1 MQISE
6 LTFFVLSTVL
16 FVPSVDAFSKSQ
28 CNANVKARLLNSSL
42 LADDDVFYRQSGRP
56 MLDVNNIRLTL
67 QGCEEQCSAGTSF
80 YDDVGPRLSTWLIPI
95 LLLIGNMHMARLG
108 NEKYAALLHF
118 LGDPIDTTWSLLTKA
133 ETWSRCFSLAQRTI
147 PQAPNEAHEHY
158 NQRVIDVATI
168 YAGIEE
174 LEGSG
179 TDKFKDYFDRI
190 LADKRD
196 DMTMDHFYHL
206 CKEIANELSDSRSVE
221 IRRAGLAVFAY
232 FYHVIAGFVDVIG
245 GESSSPPGGRI
256 GTSMFISW
264 LIPAV
269 LLSNAIGGFTSRR
282 TCLRIMERFVKT
294 VTHNAVED
302 RQMFSQD
309 KSSFFSTSKLK
320 TTDFYTAQ
328 RWSGAIY
335 CYRPRKILFR
345 GGNRDTSPLT
355 LFILSILP
363 LLISS
368 TTSITLIWV
377 TPTVGFDCRS
387 LMLLAIS
394 VLWILSAAF
403 TFLTWVTGLANGVYH
418 YRLTLIKDALI
429 GIPVLLIIILSS
441 CGIFNSCFCWSA
453 VFSLRRGAY
462 VVLDD
467 ADERNFN
474 ASTWY
479 PGLVAACLGLQMLIL
494 MIMLF
499 VVRHGSALFR
509 RDEIQKQNDWL
520 ETHVRR
526 SHIRTF
532 TFDERAVPSGWV
544 KGVPVATT
552 GMASPRLSPSPRMIP
567 RAPAV

>member
-1 MQISE
+1 MSISK
-6 LTFFVLSTVL
+6 LTI
-16 FVPSVDAFSKSQ
+16 SVSLVSFARSVVAFSKSQ
-28 CNANVKARLLNSSL
+28 CNANVKARLLNGT
-42 LADDDVFYRQSGRP
+42 LAVDDWIFHRDSRGFP
-56 MLDVNNIRLTL
+56 MSNVSNVILDLP
-67 QGCEEQCSAGTSF
+67 GCRAECGPGTSF

-118 LGDPIDTTWSLLTKA
+118 LGDPIDTMWSLLTKA

-147 PQAPNEAHEHY
+147 ARAPNESQEHF

-179 TDKFKDYFDRI
+179 TDRFKDYFDRI
-190 LADKRD
+190 LADKRE

-221 IRRAGLAVFAY
+221 LRRAGLAVFAY

-269 LLSNAIGGFTSRR
+269 LFRNAIGGFTSRR

-294 VTHNAVED
+294 VTHNSVED

-309 KSSFFSTSKLK
+309 KSSYFLTNKLK

-328 RWSGAIY
+328 QWAGAIY
-335 CYRPRKILFR
+335 CYRPQKILFK
-345 GGNRDTSPLT
+345 GGRRDISAFA

-368 TTSITLIWV
+368 ITSVALIWV

-387 LMLLAIS
+387 LMMVCISIMWIIS
-394 VLWILSAAF
+394 VGF
-403 TFLTWVTGLANGVYH
+403 TFLTWVTGLASGVYH

-441 CGIFNSCFCWSA
+441 CGIFNSCICWSA
-453 VFSLRRGAY
+453 IFSRKDGAF

-467 ADERNFN
+467 SDERSIN
-474 ASTWY
+474 AKTYY
-479 PGLVAACLGLQMLIL
+479 PGLVAACLGLQMIVL
-494 MIMLF
+494 MVMIWT
-499 VVRHGSALFR
+499 VRHGSALFR
-509 RDEIQKQNDWL
+509 RDELQKQQDWL
-520 ETHVRR
+520 ETHVHRR
-526 SHIRTF
+526 HIRTF
-532 TFDERAVPSGWV
+532 TFDGETAGWI
-544 KGVPVATT
+544 KGIPVSSAAT
-552 GMASPRLSPSPRMIP
+552 AKRMIP
-567 RAPAV
+567 RAPDA